1 MKKSLA
7 IILCLFLV
15 APVVADENAS
25 QAGSYL
31 RMGLGARA
39 IALGNTGVASPVSAY
54 SAFYNP
60 AILAEIE
67 GRLGGLSYSFLSLDR
82 RHGYITLATKVPPA
96 AGLSIGWIESG
107 VGDLKSYNSIGQ
119 ETGEINH
126 SANAIYFAFG
136 RSIIDRLYIGLSV
149 KLLFEYINDG
159 TDEFDYTSNG
169 LGFDLGLL
177 YVMNEDL
184 RIGYQIRDIKSQL
197 KANTDQ
203 IFERGGTTIDPFPIL
218 NKLGVFYQT
227 PVSWLRTAYDL
238 EWSNR
243 SQVKHHIGLE
253 AIRGRNLALRMG
265 YNGSVITFGAGMD
278 FKILTI
284 ESFLD
289 YAFLPSVIDE
299 GSSHIFSWQ
308 LSF

>member
-1 MKKSLA
+1 M
-7 IILCLFLV
+7 ITVLV
-15 APVVADENAS
+15 LTFPVFSNDNARL
-25 QAGSYL
+25 AGSYL

-39 IALGNTGVASPVSAY
+39 ISLGNTGVASPVTAY
-54 SAFYNP
+54 TVYYNP
-60 AILAEIE
+60 AALGEIE
-67 GRLGGLSYSFLSLDR
+67 ARLGGLSYSFLSLDR
-82 RHGYITLATKVPPA
+82 RQGYISLAVKVPPA

-136 RSIIDRLYIGLSV
+136 RSIVDRLYIGVAV

-159 TDEFDYTSNG
+159 TDEFDYTANG
-169 LGFDLGLL
+169 LGFDLGIL
-177 YVMNEDL
+177 YEVNNDL
-184 RIGYQIRDIKSQL
+184 RVGYQLRDLKSQL

-218 NKLGVFYQT
+218 NKIGAYYRT
-227 PVSWLRTAYDL
+227 PLSWLRAAYDL
-238 EWSNR
+238 EWSNQ
-243 SQVKHHIGLE
+243 SEVKHHVGLE
-253 AIRGRNLALRMG
+253 AVHGRNLALRLG
-265 YNGSVITFGAGMD
+265 YNGDVMTFGAGMD
-278 FKILTI
+278 FNILTI

-289 YAFLPSVIDE
+289 YAFLPSYVDE

-308 LSF
+308 LAF